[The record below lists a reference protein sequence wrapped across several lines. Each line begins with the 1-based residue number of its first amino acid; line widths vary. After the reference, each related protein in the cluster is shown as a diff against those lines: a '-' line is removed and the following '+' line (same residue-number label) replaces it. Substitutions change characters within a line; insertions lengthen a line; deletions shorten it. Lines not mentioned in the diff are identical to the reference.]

1 MFVELKGFGCRVP
14 PPSHTSP
21 SPLTHLTPPPHP
33 TLRYDLGNN
42 YAGVARVGLPIG
54 AKVGSTLIVTCTEY
68 DEDSLVGIYSVY
80 E

>member
-1 MFVELKGFGCRVP
+1 MVVAYP
-14 PPSHTSP
+14 PLHTPHLPHSHTS
-21 SPLTHLTPPPHP
+21 TPPPHP